1 MTSPESGKIVPR
13 IRKVPG
19 LSSGYFL
26 TYRIWL
32 MFPVFGACFI
42 AASLMVYTAGA
53 MPSRSDYWMSQ
64 QELFIHI
71 NHFLGYVPD
80 LFWENITCLGDL
92 AVLIGLVSPLLLFYP
107 RAWAAIFTS
116 IPAGV
121 LFSTPLKHLLSIPR
135 PAMVV
140 DPGLFHIVGGTVT
153 GYNSFPSGH
162 TITVFAVAAAV
173 LASVSGRFGRG
184 RYWCY
189 TPVLVLAVLVAISR
203 VAVGAHWP
211 LDVVAG
217 AVLGWLAGL
226 SGAVIAHRYR
236 FRLRAFTDTSNPKT
250 KLGLILLLTLL
261 SGALL
266 LRQAVAG
273 LWVFDLAAAAGLAV
287 AMTMILSMIKQNTAV
302 AS

>member
-1 MTSPESGKIVPR
+1 
-13 IRKVPG
+13 
-19 LSSGYFL
+19 
-26 TYRIWL
+26 
-32 MFPVFGACFI
+32 
-42 AASLMVYTAGA
+42 
-53 MPSRSDYWMSQ
+53 
-64 QELFIHI
+64 
-71 NHFLGYVPD
+71 
-80 LFWENITCLGDL
+80 
-92 AVLIGLVSPLLLFYP
+92 
-107 RAWAAIFTS
+107 
-116 IPAGV
+116 
-121 LFSTPLKHLLSIPR
+121 
-135 PAMVV
+135 
-140 DPGLFHIVGGTVT
+140 
-153 GYNSFPSGH
+153 
-162 TITVFAVAAAV
+162 
-173 LASVSGRFGRG
+173 
-184 RYWCY
+184 
-189 TPVLVLAVLVAISR
+189 VLAVLVAISR